1 MTTPSALRI
10 DRRQRPARGPRQWQ
24 PVAAYTLSDWQ
35 RERVA
40 TIAGKP
46 LPPWHEPRPTTSRL
60 RQRLI
65 QRRRQE
71 AQP

>member
-1 MTTPSALRI
+1 MTYAHRI
-10 DRRQRPARGPRQWQ
+10 DRRQRPERGPRQWQ
-24 PVAAYTLSDWQ
+24 PVAAYEFTAWE
-35 RERVA
+35 RERLA
-40 TIAGKP
+40 MLAGKP